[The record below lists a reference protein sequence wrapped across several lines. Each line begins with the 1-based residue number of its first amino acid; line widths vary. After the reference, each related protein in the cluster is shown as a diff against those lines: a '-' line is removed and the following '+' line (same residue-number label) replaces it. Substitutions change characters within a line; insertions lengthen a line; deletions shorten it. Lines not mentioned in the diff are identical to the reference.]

1 MPAALIIF
9 FLIFKNPLKIE
20 NYYFH
25 YTVEKKI
32 GSEGSRSFFKV
43 IGPVVNLISSV
54 LFKDLF
60 IISLLLPFS
69 LLINGSLRPEHLAFS
84 A

>member
-25 YTVEKKI
+25 YTDEKKLAQRDHEV
-32 GSEGSRSFFKV
+32 SSRSY
-43 IGPVVNLISSV
+43 
-54 LFKDLF
+54 DQ
-60 IISLLLPFS
+60 
-69 LLINGSLRPEHLAFS
+69 
-84 A
+84 